1 MIKIVRYANEKYPWL
16 LAGVMGFVAI
26 TFIVGMGW
34 WGFGETS
41 GTTVASVGDL
51 KVSRDEFRRAY
62 ENTYRLYKD
71 RLQGEVKDELIKQ
84 FVLEQLI
91 ENRLWLLAAKDL
103 GLTVSAED
111 LRADITGRSEFQR
124 NGQFDPDLYRRL
136 LAANRLTPA
145 AFEAVEAQDL
155 LTNKA
160 RMIIRDS
167 VALTPTEVAEAQ
179 ALVARQAT
187 LAQPS
192 SSQAQERIYQD
203 VLFQKQQRALA
214 AYAEALKTRT
224 PIKIHRELL

>member
-1 MIKIVRYANEKYPWL
+1 
-16 LAGVMGFVAI
+16 MGFVAI

-41 GTTVASVGDL
+41 GATVASVGDL
-51 KVSRDEFRRAY
+51 TVSRDEFRRAY
-62 ENTYRLYKD
+62 ENTYRAYKD
-71 RLQGEVKDELIKQ
+71 RLQGEIKDEMIKQ

-91 ENRLWLLAAKDL
+91 ENRLWLLAAKDM

-111 LRADITGRSEFQR
+111 LRADITRRPEFQR

-136 LAANRLTPA
+136 LAANRLTPST
-145 AFEAVEAQDL
+145 FEAVETQDI
-155 LTNKA
+155 LTDKA

-203 VLFQKQQRALA
+203 FLFQKQQRALA
-214 AYAEALKTRT
+214 AYTEALKTRI
-224 PIKIHRELL
+224 PVKIHRELL

>member
-16 LAGVMGFVAI
+16 LAGIMGFVAI

-41 GTTVASVGDL
+41 GATVASVGDL
-51 KVSRDEFRRAY
+51 TVSRDEFRRAY
-62 ENTYRLYKD
+62 ENTYRAYKD
-71 RLQGEVKDELIKQ
+71 RLQGEIKDEMIKQ

-91 ENRLWLLAAKDL
+91 ENRLWLLAAKDM

-111 LRADITGRSEFQR
+111 LRADITRRPEFQR

-136 LAANRLTPA
+136 LAANRLTPST
-145 AFEAVEAQDL
+145 FEAVETQDI
-155 LTNKA
+155 LTDKA

-203 VLFQKQQRALA
+203 FLFQKQQRALA
-214 AYAEALKTRT
+214 AYTEALKTRI
-224 PIKIHRELL
+224 PVKIHRELL